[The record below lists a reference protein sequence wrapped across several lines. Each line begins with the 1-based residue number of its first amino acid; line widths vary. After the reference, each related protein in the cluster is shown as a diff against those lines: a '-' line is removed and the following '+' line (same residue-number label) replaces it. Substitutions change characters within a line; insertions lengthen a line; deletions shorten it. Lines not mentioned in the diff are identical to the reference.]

1 MFLIMRFLG
10 SVILF
15 LFFTFSVHAKVKII
29 TIGDS
34 TMAEYDPSTT
44 EKVGWGQTL
53 SMFVLSDAATVIDDA
68 RSGRSSKSFI
78 LEGLWNASKAK
89 ISPGDYVLIQ
99 FGHNDEKTNVEGTGS
114 TIPEF
119 ESNLKMFVSET
130 KAAGGVPVLF
140 TPVVRCNFSGNKISE
155 TGRHITAEIMPLLF
169 ARLLQKPELL
179 SSIIPS

>member
-1 MFLIMRFLG
+1 M
-10 SVILF
+10 
-15 LFFTFSVHAKVKII
+15 
-29 TIGDS
+29 
-34 TMAEYDPSTT
+34 
-44 EKVGWGQTL
+44 
-53 SMFVLSDAATVIDDA
+53 
-68 RSGRSSKSFI
+68 
-78 LEGLWNASKAK
+78 
-89 ISPGDYVLIQ
+89 IQ

-130 KAAGGVPVLF
+130 KVAGGVPVLF

-155 TGRHITAEIMPLLF
+155 TGRHITTEIMPLLF